1 MISQKLKTIFF
12 ISTLVFIAHGLE
24 EYFTGLYNFDSFYQS
39 FSNPK
44 AVFIFV
50 VLVLANTLLIIS
62 YMIIRRNKWVL
73 GLSIALGL
81 LFIFELIHIYD
92 AIRVGGYY
100 PGLITSLAF
109 PIISIFLWK
118 ELLKNYKTHVE

>member
-1 MISQKLKTIFF
+1 MISKKLK
-12 ISTLVFIAHGLE
+12 LVFGISIPVFIVHGIE
-24 EYFTGLYNFDSFYQS
+24 EYFTRLYDFDPFYQS

-44 AVFIFV
+44 AVFIFF
-50 VLVLANTLLIIS
+50 VLVLGNTLLIIS
-62 YMIIRRNKWVL
+62 YILIRKNKWVF

-92 AIRVGGYY
+92 AVRVGGYY
-100 PGLITSLAF
+100 PGLITSFAF

-118 ELLKNYKTHVE
+118 ELLKNWKNHV

>member
-1 MISQKLKTIFF
+1 MISKKLKNIFAF
-12 ISTLVFIAHGLE
+12 SIPVFIAHGIE
-24 EYFTGLYNFDSFYQS
+24 EYFTRLYDFDPFYQL

-44 AVFIFV
+44 AVFIFF
-50 VLVLANTLLIIS
+50 VLVLGNTLLIIS
-62 YMIIRRNKWVL
+62 YILIRKNKWVF

-100 PGLITSLAF
+100 PGLITSFAF
-109 PIISIFLWK
+109 PIMSVFLSK
-118 ELLKNYKTHVE
+118 ELLKNWKNHV

>member
-1 MISQKLKTIFF
+1 MISKKLKLVFG
-12 ISTLVFIAHGLE
+12 ISIPVFIAHGLE
-24 EYFTGLYNFDSFYQS
+24 EYFTKLYDFDPFYQF

-44 AVFIFV
+44 AVFIFF
-50 VLVLANTLLIIS
+50 VLVLGNILLIAS
-62 YMIIRRNKWVL
+62 YILIRKNKWVF

-100 PGLITSLAF
+100 PGLITSFAF
-109 PIISIFLWK
+109 PILAIFLGK
-118 ELLKNYKTHVE
+118 ELLTNWKNHV